1 MVQRVNAHIQTG
13 HFHDAD
19 EVLEKALDALEER
32 VTAPSR
38 GQAAKSDDRRTGADP
53 IAALQA
59 SPYRD
64 LDIEPAARRSINSVG
79 ACRQVTRVSR
89 LIRKI
94 QEALTDFCRETHCGW
109 ARNRLLARGSETLRR
124 FQGTCYRAATAR
136 ERSFEDGLEFRDIGK
151 SKKSKLWLQPV

>member
-1 MVQRVNAHIQTG
+1 MNLEIHNPELVQRVNAHIQTG
-13 HFHDAD
+13 QFHDAD

-64 LDIEPAARRSINSVG
+64 LDIEPAARRSINS
-79 ACRQVTRVSR
+79 A
-89 LIRKI
+89 
-94 QEALTDFCRETHCGW
+94 
-109 ARNRLLARGSETLRR
+109 
-124 FQGTCYRAATAR
+124 
-136 ERSFEDGLEFRDIGK
+136 
-151 SKKSKLWLQPV
+151 